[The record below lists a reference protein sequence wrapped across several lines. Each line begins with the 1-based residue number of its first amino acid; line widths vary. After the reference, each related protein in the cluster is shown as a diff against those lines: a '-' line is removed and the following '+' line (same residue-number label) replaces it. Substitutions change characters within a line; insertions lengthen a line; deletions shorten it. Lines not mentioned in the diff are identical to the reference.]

1 MNTSLNVLQALCLPF
16 FKDMFGED
24 SVPKTF
30 TGDKF
35 EVVVDQKSA
44 KIDLSSLRVACEED
58 MVTVVLV
65 SSNLPKSQQHNSF
78 EAASR
83 CSQLTIIRPTHQL
96 PADMPPFVTIVA

>member
-1 MNTSLNVLQALCLPF
+1 
-16 FKDMFGED
+16 MFGED

-58 MVTVVLV
+58 MVTAVLV
-65 SSNLPKSQQHNSF
+65 SSTSNLPKSQHNNSF
-78 EAASR
+78 EAESR